1 MVKNSNNKNQ
11 FKKHQCFQYC
21 MNKVLERVDREVR
34 VWKEESEVSTHK
46 KVPDKKFLILSTPR
60 TGSTA
65 LCNNLTKNGFG
76 DVREYF
82 NGLVL
87 NKYIESL
94 DGTPIKFENYLRV
107 AFNHGLNHEK
117 IFGVNVLI
125 NQFISLIA
133 RKINILGLK
142 YDKIYL
148 LERRNKLKQAYS
160 LMKSEKT
167 FIYTSDILDLA
178 QMKYGEIEVEAD
190 EVHFSL
196 CLNKILSEEAYI
208 KKCLTGFPYK
218 IIFFEDIIS
227 DKFESCVNSIKED
240 LDFPLDKY
248 EALPPSIMSTN
259 ADNFIYKEILR
270 KIGAQ
275 H

>member
-1 MVKNSNNKNQ
+1 MVKNSNKKNQ

-21 MNKVLERVDREVR
+21 MNKVLETIEREVR
-34 VWKEESEVSTHK
+34 GWKEENEVSTHE

-82 NGLVL
+82 NELVL

-94 DGTPIKFENYLRV
+94 GGTSIKFEDYLRV
-107 AFNHGLNHEK
+107 AFNHGLNHVK

-125 NQFISLIA
+125 DQFINLIA
-133 RKINILGLK
+133 RKINILGFK
-142 YDKIYL
+142 YDNIYL

-160 LMKSEKT
+160 LMKSQKT

-208 KKCLTGFPYK
+208 KKCLTGFQYK
-218 IIFFEDIIS
+218 RIFFEDIIS

-240 LDFPLDKY
+240 LDFPSDKY

-259 ADNFIYKEILR
+259 ADDHIYKEILR
-270 KIGAQ
+270 KIGVQ